1 MDTRQ
6 AALDMGMVMGIGVGV
21 VMSSVFLCNATQAPA
36 RFFSYIFARNN
47 LVSARS
53 GCFSRYIGEWG
64 RGEQFAGTKK
74 LAGSIMRLGRELVP
88 TFRGHQ
94 VAAVQRYKTWPPVIA
109 RGQYSAG

>member
-1 MDTRQ
+1 
-6 AALDMGMVMGIGVGV
+6 MGMVMGIGVGV
-21 VMSSVFLCNATQAPA
+21 VMSSVFLCNAKEAPG
-36 RFFSYIFARNN
+36 RFFSYIFARIS
-47 LVSARS
+47 LFRAWS
-53 GCFSRYIGEWG
+53 GCFHKYIDQWG

>member
-36 RFFSYIFARNN
+36 RFFSYIFARNS
-47 LVSARS
+47 LVSARPGRFWGYTS
-53 GCFSRYIGEWG
+53 EWG

-74 LAGSIMRLGRELVP
+74 LASSIMSLGRELVP

-94 VAAVQRYKTWPPVIA
+94 VAAVQRYKTWPPIVA
-109 RGQYSAG
+109 RGQYPAG